1 MTHYKQIFIKFL
13 YAPETGY
20 VDENLRVDNKDIN
33 AHNV

>member
-13 YAPETGY
+13 HVPETGY